1 MQLSVQQITIR
12 LGLSLQACVE
22 YSVATHLSE
31 KFAYTASY
39 DDDSIEPDFIFKLG
53 HTKTHVMEVTNTDA
67 RDSLRMKVLRYLE
80 LVAEVKSSYGAD
92 CVCTSLLFGNAAAD
106 LPANNIRAMTSFFDA
121 YACVQNSVAS
131 AAAESVREL
140 EAKVRKLAQ
149 DARTTNVEAAAKKI
163 CEKYPRATKAI
174 AEVVRTL
181 LRASAKA
188 EWNAV
193 WNAEISR
200 RSTPAACVPALDG
213 FGLKRAVVDS
223 LLIGRTSATRVIAGK
238 LPHRTCQTLK
248 SLGVLTES
256 RSIRG
261 RVRRLRPDIAKVYET
276 PELLSLRNACIK
288 RLASSAT
295 STSIIEDI
303 LDDTRRR
310 AMCETFLSVARTKAL
325 LTKAIIQTYSQD
337 DFQGI
342 QHGRCWIADL
352 VPLAQ
357 GKPHNRYNSLVVAH
371 KDYSSS
377 LANPYPNIVI
387 KSGFAGRRIADL
399 AGIITDIYFD
409 NGGTPSD
416 LVWEQLSARLLQFRR
431 GSLIK
436 LHSVNPLRILIDEW
450 AHANSVELAYASP
463 DNIVS
468 SFLDDDT
475 GTAEYKVTVAR
486 RGDKC
491 IYINAIYV
499 DTYGG
504 LDKAKEWSARGRA
517 FQYRL
522 NGTDVAK
529 TQIDGMLFVADGH
542 WKPKALAR
550 LSAGGWSITTPS
562 RFSAAANAMLCSH

>member
-1 MQLSVQQITIR
+1 MSLSVQQTTIR
-12 LGLSLQACVE
+12 LGLSLQAAVE
-22 YSVATHLSE
+22 YSISTHLTN
-31 KFAYTASY
+31 KFTYTASY
-39 DDDSIEPDFIFKLG
+39 DDGSIVPDFVFMMPNG
-53 HTKTHVMEVTNTDA
+53 ATHVMEVTNTDA

-80 LVAEVKSSYGAD
+80 LVSEVKITYGAK
-92 CVCTSLLFGNAAAD
+92 CVCTSLMFGNAAAD
-106 LPANNIRAMTSFFDA
+106 LPANNIRAMAAFFDS
-121 YACVQNSVAS
+121 YSCVQNVVSPVLAKNVRS
-131 AAAESVREL
+131 LEESLRTLAANSRVKTVEQAARKVCESH
-140 EAKVRKLAQ
+140 
-149 DARTTNVEAAAKKI
+149 
-163 CEKYPRATKAI
+163 PHATKAI
-174 AEVVRTL
+174 ADVVSQL
-181 LRASAKA
+181 LRVRPNAKWA
-188 EWNAV
+188 LV
-193 WNAEISR
+193 WKEEAKR
-200 RSTPAACVPALDG
+200 HSTSSSIIPIIDG
-213 FGLKRAVVDS
+213 VGIKRAILDS
-223 LLIGRTSATRVIAGK
+223 LLLGQISPAQLRSGAMPKDRIQ
-238 LPHRTCQTLK
+238 LFE
-248 SLGVLTES
+248 SLGLIVQVKSIKGIAIKL
-256 RSIRG
+256 RSDLQQLYGNR
-261 RVRRLRPDIAKVYET
+261 
-276 PELLSLRNACIK
+276 ELLALRHATIQ
-288 RLASSAT
+288 RLSSS
-295 STSIIEDI
+295 STSKSIVDDI
-303 LDDTRRR
+303 LDEKRRKR
-310 AMCETFLSVARTKAL
+310 MCEIYLAAARTKAL
-325 LTKAIIQTYSQD
+325 LTKAIIQTHSQD

-357 GKPHNRYNSLVVAH
+357 DSSHNRYNSLVVAH

-399 AGIITDIYFD
+399 AGIISDIYFD

-416 LVWEQLSARLLQFRR
+416 LLWEQLSARLLQFRR

-486 RGDKC
+486 RGDQC

-517 FQYRL
+517 LQFRF

-550 LSAGGWSITTPS
+550 LSAGGWCITTPS
-562 RFSAAANAMLCSH
+562 QFSAAANAMLCSH